1 MLEMKVGLILL
12 IGCLCALFPDS
23 IAQEYRRIVSY
34 NVENLFDT
42 RHDEGKRDED
52 FTPAGRLHWTH
63 TRYTD
68 KLQKISRAIYA
79 SGEGQFPALVGLCEV
94 ENGQVLADLVNK
106 TLLADADYG
115 IVHRDSP
122 DARGIDVALL
132 YRRSCFRV
140 LVQRFIPV
148 RSLQDSSFRTRDV
161 LYVSGILKSADT
173 LRQDTFHLFVCHFP
187 SMAGGEMQSEWKREL
202 AASIVKYQ
210 VDSIQRRN
218 PRAAVLLMGDFN
230 GKADRPALKTV
241 LKAKN
246 SNTRKIEDTRLYNT
260 GYYLLNA
267 GTGSYKYRGEW
278 QTIDHIIVSGVLLN
292 GGHVFRAEKRLKP
305 YLADFL
311 MEEDKT
317 YFGYKPWRTYLG
329 PRYSGGYSDHLPV
342 YLDIY

>member
-1 MLEMKVGLILL
+1 MKVGLILL
-12 IGCLCALFPDS
+12 IVCLCSVIPDS

-52 FTPAGRLHWTH
+52 FTPAGRLHWTAS
-63 TRYTD
+63 RYTD

-79 SGEGQFPALVGLCEV
+79 AGEGQFPALVGLCEV

-122 DARGIDVALL
+122 DSRGIDVALL

-140 LVQRFIPV
+140 LAQRFIPV
-148 RSLQDSSFRTRDV
+148 RSLQDSSFRTREV
-161 LYVSGILKSADT
+161 LYVTGILKSVDT

-187 SMAGGEMQSEWKREL
+187 SMAGGEMQSEWKRKL
-202 AASIVKYQ
+202 AASAVKCH
-210 VDSIQRRN
+210 VDSIQQRN
-218 PRAAVLLMGDFN
+218 PRAAIVLMGDFN
-230 GKADRPALKTV
+230 GQADRPALKTV
-241 LKAKN
+241 LKAK
-246 SNTRKIEDTRLYNT
+246 SSDARKHEDTRLYNT

-267 GTGSYKYRGEW
+267 AAGSYKYRGKW

-317 YFGYKPWRTYLG
+317 YFGYKPWRTFLG